1 MNNSAP
7 TSNIATPWHL
17 WLLGVLALLW
27 NSVGAFDYVMT
38 ETRNA
43 SYMSTFTPEQLAYF
57 YGFPSWVVATWA
69 LSVWGGVLGSLLL
82 LLRKRWAV
90 PVFGVSLAT
99 MILTS
104 FYSLVLTDGLAVMG
118 GAGGLVFTAVIFVI
132 AVALLVYARILA
144 RNRVLR

>member
-1 MNNSAP
+1 M
-7 TSNIATPWHL
+7 
-17 WLLGVLALLW
+17 
-27 NSVGAFDYVMT
+27 
-38 ETRNA
+38 
-43 SYMSTFTPEQLAYF
+43 
-57 YGFPSWVVATWA
+57 VATWA

-118 GAGGLVFTAVIFVI
+118 GAGGLVFTAGDLFVI